1 MTGSI
6 SRRSVLGLL
15 GAAPLAGAALV
26 AAPVTTHAAAA
37 RSAAP
42 PKDLRP
48 GGELDQL
55 IARLAAED
63 KFSGTVLLAHRGRP
77 VLVRSYGLA
86 NKDRTVPNGPG
97 TVFNLASITKS
108 FTAVAVAQ
116 LVQQGRIHFHGT
128 VGSYLDGFPAEIAD
142 GVTVHHL
149 LTHTSGVGRPA
160 ISTGK
165 PEGLEW
171 QSFDE
176 VMDGTLAI
184 VKRQSP
190 PLRFTPGERFEYSND
205 AFFVIGAIVARVSGQ
220 SYFDYVRRHV
230 FRRAGMTRADF
241 LSRPQV
247 LAAGNVAHPYA
258 TQRDGTRSDF
268 TTSEFFPFS
277 TGPAGGAYSTAA
289 DLLRFAEA
297 LSAGTL
303 LRPSFAGLTTS
314 GKIAL
319 SPSANPPEP
328 PSQALFYGYGHLD
341 AIVNEQRLFGHSGG
355 GAGVATRLDVFPD
368 LRWVAVILSNYD
380 TTINPIVELERQLI
394 TA

>member
-6 SRRSVLGLL
+6 SRRSVLGVL

-26 AAPVTTHAAAA
+26 AAPGATQAASAE
-37 RSAAP
+37 SAAP
-42 PKDLRP
+42 PRDLRP
-48 GGELDQL
+48 GGALDRL
-55 IARLAAED
+55 IGRLAAED
-63 KFSGTVLLAHRGRP
+63 RFSGTVLLVHRGRP
-77 VLVRSYGLA
+77 VLARSYGMA
-86 NKDRTVPNGPG
+86 NKDQSIPNGER
-97 TVFNLASITKS
+97 TTFNLASITKS

-116 LVQQGRIHFHGT
+116 LAQHGGIRFHDT
-128 VGSYLDGFPAEIAD
+128 VGSHLNGFPAEIANT
-142 GVTVHHL
+142 VTVHHL

-184 VKRQSP
+184 VKQQSP

-205 AFFVIGAIVARVSGQ
+205 AFFVLAAIVASVSGQ
-220 SYFDYVRRHV
+220 SYFDYVRQHV
-230 FRRAGMTRADF
+230 FRRAGMTHADF

-247 LAAGNVAHPYA
+247 LAARDVAHPYA
-258 TQRDGTRSDF
+258 TQRDGTRDDF

-277 TGPAGGAYSTAA
+277 TGPAGGAYSTAS
-289 DLLRFAEA
+289 DLLRYAEA

-319 SPSANPPEP
+319 PPTANPPEP
-328 PSQALFYGYGHLD
+328 PSRTLFYGYGHLD
-341 AIVNEQRLFGHSGG
+341 AIVNERRLFGHSGG
-355 GAGVATRLDVFPD
+355 GAGAATRLDIFPD
-368 LRWVAVILSNYD
+368 LGWVAVVLSNYD